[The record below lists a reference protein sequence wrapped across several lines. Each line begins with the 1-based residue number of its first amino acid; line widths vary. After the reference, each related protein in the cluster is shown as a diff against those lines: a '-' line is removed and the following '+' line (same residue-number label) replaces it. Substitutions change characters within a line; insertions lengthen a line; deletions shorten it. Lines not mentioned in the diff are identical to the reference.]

1 MNFEKKVNILDN
13 PEDTV
18 SLSSFSSRISVA
30 EKLDHIIDQS
40 ESNRVARISKL
51 ILLILGPI
59 AALIALSG
67 ILLYVSLETAYEMER
82 AKIDVDFII
91 DMAGLVE
98 KAQNERGTTASWI
111 SIQDYHSRT
120 KYKKLILNLFNFKTR
135 SSSRVV

>member
-1 MNFEKKVNILDN
+1 MNFEKKVHILDN

-18 SLSSFSSRISVA
+18 SISSFSSRLSVA

-40 ESNRVARISKL
+40 KRNRVARISKL
-51 ILLILGPI
+51 ILIILSPI

-67 ILLYVSLETAYEMER
+67 ILLYVSLETANKMER

-98 KAQNERGTTASWI
+98 KMQNERGTTASWI
-111 SIQDYHSRT
+111 SLSIQDYHSRT
-120 KYKKLILNLFNFKTR
+120 K
-135 SSSRVV
+135 